1 MDAEVFMVDNQ
12 VELKHKDVTEK
23 ILHAFYKIVYP
34 QLGYGFLEKVYE
46 NAMVIALNSL
56 GMKAVPQVEINV
68 YFQNQ
73 VVGQYFAD
81 LVVDDVVIVE
91 LKAVTHL
98 VSEHEAQLLNYLRAT
113 PYEVGLVLNF
123 GPKPDFKRKA
133 YENHR
138 KNITWETK

>member
-1 MDAEVFMVDNQ
+1 MNNQ

-46 NAMVIALNSL
+46 NAMVIALTSL
-56 GMKAVPQVEINV
+56 GLKALPQVEIPV
-68 YFQNQ
+68 YFQGQ
-73 VVGQYFAD
+73 VVGEYFAD
-81 LVVDDVVIVE
+81 LLVNNVVIIE
-91 LKAVTHL
+91 LKAASIL
-98 VSEHEAQLLNYLRAT
+98 LPEHEAQLLNYLRAT
-113 PYEVGLVLNF
+113 PYEVGLLLNF

-138 KNITWETK
+138 KTPTWEPK

>member
-1 MDAEVFMVDNQ
+1 MADSQ

-46 NAMVIALNSL
+46 NAMVIALASL

-81 LVVDDVVIVE
+81 LVVNDVVIVE
-91 LKAVTHL
+91 LKAADRL
-98 VSEHEAQLLNYLRAT
+98 VPEHEAQLLNYLRAT
-113 PYEVGLVLNF
+113 PYEVGLILNF

-138 KNITWETK
+138 KNITWEQK